1 MVLLQIL
8 AGVTVANYDALLT
21 KIWNSVWCLLQ
32 NYKLFAH
39 QLSRK
44 NIIFK
49 AGIKQQRLL
58 LSEVHVSMGPSF
70 CSTEKD
76 DLDMTKYGYLQ
87 IMAIGSKGSS
97 GVFLVSSFCEQIN
110 SAANLM
116 VTDRTSLLSH
126 KKMNIFVTLLMN
138 KFVDT
143 WSSSSNMTSR
153 DNQLTLPN
161 LKDDTDIIQTLEWM
175 INSIIQNT
183 IIQLM

>member
-1 MVLLQIL
+1 MLVTKLQVICTSTQWKEHYL
-8 AGVTVANYDALLT
+8 QG
-21 KIWNSVWCLLQ
+21 WNQAAKVIVKWISCF
-32 NYKLFAH
+32 NG
-39 QLSRK
+39 SS
-44 NIIFK
+44 I
-49 AGIKQQRLL
+49 
-58 LSEVHVSMGPSF
+58 

-87 IMAIGSKGSS
+87 IVAIGSKGSS

-110 SAANLM
+110 SEANLA

-126 KKMNIFVTLLMN
+126 KEINIFVTLLMN
-138 KFVDT
+138 KFMDT